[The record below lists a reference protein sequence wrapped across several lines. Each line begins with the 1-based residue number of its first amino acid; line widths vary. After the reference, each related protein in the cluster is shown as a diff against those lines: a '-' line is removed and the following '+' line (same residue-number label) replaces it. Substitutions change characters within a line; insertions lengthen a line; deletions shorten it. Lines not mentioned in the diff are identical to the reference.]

1 MKKSADTLAAMA
13 VTWRRDAIDRTDSR
27 NGFNDCQRKAEK
39 LYETFERAEK
49 YVDRMNE
56 KYKYVD
62 RLNEKYM
69 KLFANKKHK
78 KRTANKKHNK

>member
-13 VTWRRDAIDRTDSR
+13 VTWRRGAIDRTDSR
-27 NGFNDCQRKAEK
+27 NGFNDCVRKLETHFATFQRAG
-39 LYETFERAEK
+39 K
-49 YVDRMNE
+49 YVDGM
-56 KYKYVD
+56 
-62 RLNEKYM
+62 NEKYM

>member
-27 NGFNDCQRKAEK
+27 NGFNDCVRKLRTHSA
-39 LYETFERAEK
+39 TFERAGK
-49 YVDRMNE
+49 YVDGM
-56 KYKYVD
+56 
-62 RLNEKYM
+62 NEKYM

>member
-13 VTWRRDAIDRTDSR
+13 VTWRRDAIDHTDSR
-27 NGFNDCQRKAEK
+27 NGFNDCQRKAET
-39 LYETFERAEK
+39 LFATFERA
-49 YVDRMNE
+49 
-56 KYKYVD
+56 
-62 RLNEKYM
+62 EKYM

>member
-1 MKKSADTLAAMA
+1 MA

-49 YVDRMNE
+49 YVDRMH
-56 KYKYVD
+56 
-62 RLNEKYM
+62 EKYM
-69 KLFANKKHK
+69 KLCANKKHK